1 MEVCNL
7 GRVAPGTHIL
17 TLCWWVCGVDDGL
30 ATHVSKAFEQATALR
45 NLLPEFRPNEIVIE
59 HVHIY
64 ICTRKRIAAVF
75 IEAENWKQLLCS
87 SVEELFS

>member
-1 MEVCNL
+1 MYQKHLSRPQHLEICF
-7 GRVAPGTHIL
+7 P
-17 TLCWWVCGVDDGL
+17 
-30 ATHVSKAFEQATALR
+30 K
-45 NLLPEFRPNEIVIE
+45 FRPNELVIE

>member
-1 MEVCNL
+1 M
-7 GRVAPGTHIL
+7 
-17 TLCWWVCGVDDGL
+17 DDGL

-87 SVEELFS
+87 SVEGRGLLDPSRSYADEWEKDTAIAERK